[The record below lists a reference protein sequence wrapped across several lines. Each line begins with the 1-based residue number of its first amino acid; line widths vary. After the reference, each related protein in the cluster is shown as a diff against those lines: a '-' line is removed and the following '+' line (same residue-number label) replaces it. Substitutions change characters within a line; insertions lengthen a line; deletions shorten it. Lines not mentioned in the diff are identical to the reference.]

1 MGVSLWSR
9 VLDFVSPRLCAVCGS
24 RLSVTEHALCSACC
38 LRLPRTGFCL
48 RPYDNPVAQAFWGQA
63 DVERAASF
71 FYFEPHSEVSRMIY
85 SLKYKGRPDI
95 GVALGRLAAGEFM
108 AAGFFDGVDVI
119 VPVPLARKRLRE
131 RGYNQSA
138 EVAAGVS
145 SLTGIPVDARSV
157 CRKAFKTSQT
167 KLGRWK
173 RLGNVSGLFEVR
185 RQERLLGKHVLLVD
199 DVFTTGA
206 TVMACA
212 SAVAAVP
219 GTTVSIMT
227 LGFTK

>member
-1 MGVSLWSR
+1 MSLWSR

-145 SLTGIPVDARSV
+145 SLTGIPVDERSV

-167 KLGRWK
+167 KLGRWE

-219 GTTVSIMT
+219 STTVSIMT

>member
-1 MGVSLWSR
+1 MWSR

-131 RGYNQSA
+131 RGYNQSV

-145 SLTGIPVDARSV
+145 SLTGIPVDERSV

-167 KLGRWK
+167 KLGRWE

>member
-1 MGVSLWSR
+1 MWSR
-9 VLDFVSPRLCAVCGS
+9 VLDFVSPRPCAVCGS

-145 SLTGIPVDARSV
+145 SLTGIPVDERSV

-167 KLGRWK
+167 KLGRWE

>member
-1 MGVSLWSR
+1 MWSR

-145 SLTGIPVDARSV
+145 SLTGIPVDERSV
-157 CRKAFKTSQT
+157 CRKVFKTSQT
-167 KLGRWK
+167 KLGRWE

>member
-1 MGVSLWSR
+1 MSLWSR

-24 RLSVTEHALCSACC
+24 RLSVTEHALCSSCC

-145 SLTGIPVDARSV
+145 SLTGIPVDERSV

-167 KLGRWK
+167 KLGRWE

>member
-1 MGVSLWSR
+1 MSLWSR

-24 RLSVTEHALCSACC
+24 RLSVTEYALCSACC

-145 SLTGIPVDARSV
+145 SLTGIPVDERSV
-157 CRKAFKTSQT
+157 CRTAFKTSQT
-167 KLGRWK
+167 KLGRWE

>member
-1 MGVSLWSR
+1 MSLWSR

-138 EVAAGVS
+138 EVATGVS
-145 SLTGIPVDARSV
+145 SLTGIPVDERSV

-167 KLGRWK
+167 KLGRWE

>member
-1 MGVSLWSR
+1 MWSR

-108 AAGFFDGVDVI
+108 SAGFFDGVDVI

-145 SLTGIPVDARSV
+145 SLTGIPVDERSV

-167 KLGRWK
+167 KLGRWE

>member
-1 MGVSLWSR
+1 MWSR

-38 LRLPRTGFCL
+38 LRLPRTGFYL

-145 SLTGIPVDARSV
+145 SLTGILVDERSV

-167 KLGRWK
+167 KLGRWE

>member
-1 MGVSLWSR
+1 MWSR

-131 RGYNQSA
+131 RDYNQSA

-145 SLTGIPVDARSV
+145 SLTGISVDERSV

-167 KLGRWK
+167 KLGRWE

>member
-1 MGVSLWSR
+1 MWSR

-38 LRLPRTGFCL
+38 LRLPHTGFCL

-145 SLTGIPVDARSV
+145 SLTGIPVDERSV

-167 KLGRWK
+167 KLGRWE

>member
-1 MGVSLWSR
+1 
-9 VLDFVSPRLCAVCGS
+9 
-24 RLSVTEHALCSACC
+24 
-38 LRLPRTGFCL
+38 
-48 RPYDNPVAQAFWGQA
+48 
-63 DVERAASF
+63 
-71 FYFEPHSEVSRMIY
+71 MIY

-167 KLGRWK
+167 KLGRWE

-185 RQERLLGKHVLLVD
+185 RQERLLGSTCCWSTMCSPQGQPSWPAPRQLPQCRAQLS
-199 DVFTTGA
+199 
-206 TVMACA
+206 A
-212 SAVAAVP
+212 S
-219 GTTVSIMT
+219 
-227 LGFTK
+227 

>member
-138 EVAAGVS
+138 EVATGVS
-145 SLTGIPVDARSV
+145 SLTGIPVDERSV

-167 KLGRWK
+167 KLGRWE

>member
-1 MGVSLWSR
+1 MSLWSR

-38 LRLPRTGFCL
+38 LRLPRTDFCL

-145 SLTGIPVDARSV
+145 SLTGIPVDERSV

-167 KLGRWK
+167 KLGRWE

>member
-1 MGVSLWSR
+1 MWSR

-138 EVAAGVS
+138 EVATGVS
-145 SLTGIPVDARSV
+145 SLTGIPVDERSV

-167 KLGRWK
+167 KLGRWE

>member
-1 MGVSLWSR
+1 MWSR

-63 DVERAASF
+63 DVERAASC

-85 SLKYKGRPDI
+85 SLKYKGCPDI

-167 KLGRWK
+167 KLGRWE

>member
-1 MGVSLWSR
+1 MSLWSR

-157 CRKAFKTSQT
+157 CRKAFKISQT
-167 KLGRWK
+167 KLGRWE

>member
-1 MGVSLWSR
+1 MWSR

-145 SLTGIPVDARSV
+145 SLTGIPVDERSV

-167 KLGRWK
+167 KLGRWE
-173 RLGNVSGLFEVR
+173 RLGNVNGLFEVR

>member
-145 SLTGIPVDARSV
+145 SLTGIPVDERSV

-167 KLGRWK
+167 KLGRWE

-206 TVMACA
+206 TIMACA